1 MTEKIPIVV
10 IAGPTASGKTKLAVE
25 LAMIYNGE
33 VVSADSM
40 QIYKGLS
47 IATAKPTPDEMQ
59 GIPHHLIDFLE
70 PEQEFSVADYV
81 KLSKRIILDIYS
93 SGKLPIICG
102 GTGLYISSL
111 VNNICFD
118 DTVGSKEKRDE
129 LREYAAS
136 FGNHSLWK
144 RLSAVDPETASAVH
158 ENNLPRV
165 IRALEV
171 YELTGKPLSQHKID
185 SRKEAS
191 PYAPCIIGL
200 GFEDRQLLYDR
211 INRRVDEMVESGLV
225 EEVRTFSQKYSP
237 ATAYQA
243 IGYKE
248 LLPYFRGETSLE
260 DAVDKIKQETRHY
273 AKRQL
278 TWFRRVDGIEW
289 VKIDKIGD
297 YKNFL
302 KKVQN
307 IIAKSGIMCYNI
319 D

>member
-1 MTEKIPIVV
+1 
-10 IAGPTASGKTKLAVE
+10 
-25 LAMIYNGE
+25 
-33 VVSADSM
+33 
-40 QIYKGLS
+40 
-47 IATAKPTPDEMQ
+47 
-59 GIPHHLIDFLE
+59 
-70 PEQEFSVADYV
+70 
-81 KLSKRIILDIYS
+81 
-93 SGKLPIICG
+93 
-102 GTGLYISSL
+102 
-111 VNNICFD
+111 
-118 DTVGSKEKRDE
+118 
-129 LREYAAS
+129 
-136 FGNHSLWK
+136 
-144 RLSAVDPETASAVH
+144 
-158 ENNLPRV
+158 
-165 IRALEV
+165 
-171 YELTGKPLSQHKID
+171 
-185 SRKEAS
+185 
-191 PYAPCIIGL
+191 
-200 GFEDRQLLYDR
+200 
-211 INRRVDEMVESGLV
+211 LV